1 MNRNLHAKPY
11 LYITRRQRTGLY
23 FMVGGIFLFIVLFI
37 GLHLFIQPT
46 LSSDPTFKD
55 EIETHQG
62 AALPESET
70 RYTNLFPFDPN
81 NIGKEQMLQLGLT
94 SHQADMIIKYREAGG
109 QFFNKEDFGKIYAI
123 SKSEYELLKPY
134 IIISQEMHQRPERR
148 RAEQFVLVPFDPNSA
163 DSAQLLALGLSSYQ
177 TGNILKYRRA
187 GGIFTIKKDFSKMY
201 GMDVNTYQELEK
213 YILLPSTRTE
223 LPQEIKTYDRQEL
236 VEINSAS
243 LMELQKLKGIGEV
256 SAQRIAKYREK
267 LGGFYDKSQL
277 LEVYGIDTSR
287 FAALAPQVVVDK
299 SSIRRININEASFD
313 KFMEHPYLEFYIVK
327 EIFNYRDA
335 IGNFDS
341 VAQLKDI
348 SLIYDQLYLKIAPYL
363 TVAKKKDMP

>member
-1 MNRNLHAKPY
+1 
-11 LYITRRQRTGLY
+11 
-23 FMVGGIFLFIVLFI
+23 
-37 GLHLFIQPT
+37 
-46 LSSDPTFKD
+46 
-55 EIETHQG
+55 
-62 AALPESET
+62 
-70 RYTNLFPFDPN
+70 
-81 NIGKEQMLQLGLT
+81 
-94 SHQADMIIKYREAGG
+94 
-109 QFFNKEDFGKIYAI
+109 
-123 SKSEYELLKPY
+123 
-134 IIISQEMHQRPERR
+134 
-148 RAEQFVLVPFDPNSA
+148 
-163 DSAQLLALGLSSYQ
+163 
-177 TGNILKYRRA
+177 
-187 GGIFTIKKDFSKMY
+187 MY